1 MPEPED
7 ALRVVEAASA
17 ELRRATAALDAAVLA
32 SREVGATLA
41 QVGAV
46 LGVSR
51 QGAHEKFGS
60 VVAARRRQNAPRD
73 EDPAQ
78 MRLDD

>member
-32 SREVGATLA
+32 SREVGATWA